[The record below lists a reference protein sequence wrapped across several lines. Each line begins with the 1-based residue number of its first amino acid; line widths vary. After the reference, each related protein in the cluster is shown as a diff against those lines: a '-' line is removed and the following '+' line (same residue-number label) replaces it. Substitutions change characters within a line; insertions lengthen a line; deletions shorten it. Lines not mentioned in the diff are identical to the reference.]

1 MLFHIGNVLVYCY
14 KVRESAARKMPDA
27 SFYDRRSVST
37 HFDYGLII
45 SKRCKLALT
54 ISGMTI
60 KMNVSNVTRRN
71 GDMRTIY
78 RFIDICRVLW
88 VLAFS
93 LDDIMHHYDV
103 KGDFVSHPI

>member
-14 KVRESAARKMPDA
+14 KVRKSAARKTPDA
-27 SFYDRRSVST
+27 SFYDRRLVLT
-37 HFDYGLII
+37 HFDYDLII

-54 ISGMTI
+54 ISGMATEI
-60 KMNVSNVTRRN
+60 HVSIVTKRN

-78 RFIDICRVLW
+78 RFIDVRRVLW

-93 LDDIMHHYDV
+93 LDDVMYHNDV
-103 KGDFVSHPI
+103 KGDLVSRLI